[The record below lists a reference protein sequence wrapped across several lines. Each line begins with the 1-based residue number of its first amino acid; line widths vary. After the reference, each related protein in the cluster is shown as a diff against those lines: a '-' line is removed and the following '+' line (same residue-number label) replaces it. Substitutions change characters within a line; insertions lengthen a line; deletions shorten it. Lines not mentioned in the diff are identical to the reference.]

1 MDNATNSTRELLQNA
16 TKLLSQKETEYP
28 QLPDITFQTNR
39 KGKPTN
45 FLNLSF
51 VKNQ

>member
-16 TKLLSQKETEYP
+16 TNLLYQKDTEYP
-28 QLPDITFQTNR
+28 QLPDIAFQTNR
-39 KGKPTN
+39 KGQPSN
-45 FLNLSF
+45 FLNLCV